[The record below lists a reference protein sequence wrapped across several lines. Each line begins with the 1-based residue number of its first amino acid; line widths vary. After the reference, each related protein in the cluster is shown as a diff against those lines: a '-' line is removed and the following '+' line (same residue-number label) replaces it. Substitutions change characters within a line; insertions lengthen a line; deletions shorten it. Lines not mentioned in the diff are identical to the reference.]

1 MDGHVLGVEDA
12 CHCRTAMT
20 LIIQGKR
27 KVGRPRITWRHTEEK
42 ERKQLGWKSW
52 GEKPIKL
59 GSSLQPYGPL
69 GAKRKGEVR

>member
-42 ERKQLGWKSW
+42 EKKQLGWKSW

-59 GSSLQPYGPL
+59 G
-69 GAKRKGEVR
+69 AKKKGEVR